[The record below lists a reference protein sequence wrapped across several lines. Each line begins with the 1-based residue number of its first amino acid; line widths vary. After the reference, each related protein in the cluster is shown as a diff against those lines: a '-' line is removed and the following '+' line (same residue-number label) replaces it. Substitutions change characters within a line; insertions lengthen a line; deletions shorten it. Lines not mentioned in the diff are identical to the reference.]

1 MKELKSQLA
10 KGSESKIEEIENDKM
25 NNINQINNTE
35 RNITLLKK
43 ELIDL
48 NKVHQKLLH
57 TQNLN

>member
-48 NKVHQKLLH
+48 NKAHQKLLH
-57 TQNLN
+57 THTLN